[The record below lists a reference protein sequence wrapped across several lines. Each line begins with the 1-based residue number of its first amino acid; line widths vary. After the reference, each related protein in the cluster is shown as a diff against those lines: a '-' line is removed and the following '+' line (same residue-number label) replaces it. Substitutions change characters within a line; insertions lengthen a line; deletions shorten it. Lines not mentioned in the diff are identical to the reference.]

1 MRINKYIAQSGLCSR
16 RKADEYVLNGNV
28 RVNGQIM
35 REPGYDVLPDDR
47 VEVNGR
53 QVEANEKP
61 VYYLL
66 NKPVGYITTMK
77 DEQGRPSVAD
87 LIGDIDERVFPV
99 GRLDGNT
106 SGALILTNDGHIA
119 YRLSHPKMLVY
130 KTYRA
135 MVKGVL
141 SKEKEVRLRKGI
153 DIGGYITKPAR
164 TAVLEQR
171 PGSATVEISI
181 TEGRYHQVRKMFKAV
196 GCPVQ
201 TLERISVGEIRLGR
215 LKEGTYRKLTPKEI
229 EWLKSL

>member
-1 MRINKYIAQSGLCSR
+1 MRINKFIAQSGLCSR

-28 RVNGQIM
+28 KVNGLVM
-35 REPGYDVLPDDR
+35 REPGYDVAGDDR

-53 QVEANEKP
+53 QVLADEKP

-66 NKPVGYITTMK
+66 NKPVGYITTMN
-77 DEQGRPSVAD
+77 DEQGRPSVSD
-87 LIGDIDERVFPV
+87 LLGDIEERVFPV

-119 YRLSHPKMLVY
+119 YRISHPSKLVY

-135 MVKGVL
+135 MVKGVV
-141 SKEKEVRLRKGI
+141 SREKEARLRKGV
-153 DIGGYITKPAR
+153 DIGGYITRPAKVN
-164 TAVLEQR
+164 VLEQR
-171 PGSATVEISI
+171 PGSAVVEISI
-181 TEGRYHQVRKMFKAV
+181 TEGRYHQVKKMFKAV

-215 LKEGTYRKLTPKEI
+215 LKTGTFRKLTAKEL

>member
-28 RVNGQIM
+28 KVNGQVM
-35 REPGYDVLPDDR
+35 REPGYDVQPDDR

-53 QVEANEKP
+53 QVEAEEKT

-66 NKPVGYITTMK
+66 NKPVGYITTMN

-87 LIGDIDERVFPV
+87 LIGDIEERVFPV

-141 SKEKEVRLRKGI
+141 SKEREVKLRKGV
-153 DIGGYITKPAR
+153 DIGGYVTKPAR

-181 TEGRYHQVRKMFKAV
+181 TEGRYHQVRKMFKTV

-215 LKEGTYRKLTPKEI
+215 LKEGTFRKLTPKEI

>member
-53 QVEANEKP
+53 QVEADEKP

-87 LIGDIDERVFPV
+87 LIGDIDERVF
-99 GRLDGNT
+99 
-106 SGALILTNDGHIA
+106 
-119 YRLSHPKMLVY
+119 
-130 KTYRA
+130 
-135 MVKGVL
+135 
-141 SKEKEVRLRKGI
+141 
-153 DIGGYITKPAR
+153 
-164 TAVLEQR
+164 
-171 PGSATVEISI
+171 
-181 TEGRYHQVRKMFKAV
+181 
-196 GCPVQ
+196 
-201 TLERISVGEIRLGR
+201 
-215 LKEGTYRKLTPKEI
+215 
-229 EWLKSL
+229 